1 MHRATRL
8 FALIALACFAL
19 IAASCQTEDKPR
31 GPEDSVS
38 GLPWNRPM
46 PGERS
51 GGALGAMP
59 FQSH

>member
-1 MHRATRL
+1 MPRAVRL
-8 FALIALACFAL
+8 LAMALLVCLAAV
-19 IAASCQTEDKPR
+19 AVSCATEEGPR

-38 GLPWNRPM
+38 SLPWNRPM

>member
-1 MHRATRL
+1 MHCATRL
-8 FALIALACFAL
+8 FALVLLASLGL
-19 IAASCQTEDKPR
+19 IATSCETEDTPR
-31 GPEDSVS
+31 GPTDSVS

>member
-1 MHRATRL
+1 MQRATRL
-8 FALIALACFAL
+8 FALITLASTAL

-38 GLPWNRPM
+38 GLPWNRPL

>member
-1 MHRATRL
+1 MPRATRL
-8 FALIALACFAL
+8 FALVLLASVALV
-19 IAASCQTEDKPR
+19 AASCETEDKPR
-31 GPEDSVS
+31 GPEDSIS
-38 GLPWNRPM
+38 GLPWNRPL

>member
-1 MHRATRL
+1 MCRSARL
-8 FALIALACFAL
+8 LAMALLACLAVV
-19 IAASCQTEDKPR
+19 AVSCETEDKPR

-38 GLPWNRPM
+38 ALPWNRPM